1 MVKEE
6 VEREYEK
13 FKQFVPVDGWY
24 AVLRLDEK
32 EYALYRLMGMSIY
45 EVEYRNIYGDRMEF
59 IDYRGVTYHDSWID
73 EPYEDDIIG
82 YVHETDIEM
91 FVEEMK
97 EQGVKVCFG
106 MEFNSGCLKR
116 EING

>member
-6 VEREYEK
+6 VEEKYEK
-13 FKQFVPVDGWY
+13 FIQFVPLDRWY

-32 EYALYRLMGMSIY
+32 EYALYRLMGMSIH
-45 EVEYRNIYGDRMEF
+45 EVEYRNIYGDEMKF

-73 EPYEDDIIG
+73 ESEDEIIG

-106 MEFNSGCLKR
+106 MEFNSMCLKR